1 METQMLSVNTNYG
14 AMIALQ
20 NLNATQS
27 MLSQTT
33 NRISTGLAVSGPKD
47 NGAVW
52 AVAQGMRADVASLAS
67 VTTSLNNATS
77 AADVAVSAGQ
87 SISDLLTQM
96 KAKAL
101 AASDSSLDAHSRAAY
116 NADFVALRD
125 QISSIVSNASF
136 NGVNLIDGSTAKI
149 EALAN
154 AKGDA
159 FITVTARNLS
169 LGGSLVSVAST
180 STVSTAA
187 KASSMITTVEN
198 SINALNLALAQL
210 GTDSK
215 KVGVQQTFVSNL
227 SDSLT
232 QGIGNLVNADMAK
245 ESANLT
251 ALQTKQQLGIQA
263 LSIANQAPAAILA
276 LFR

>member
-1 METQMLSVNTNYG
+1 MLTVNTNYG

-20 NLNATQS
+20 NLNVTQGQ
-27 MLSQTT
+27 LTQTEA
-33 NRISTGLAVSGPKD
+33 RISTGLIVGGPKD

-52 AVAQGMRADVASLAS
+52 AVAQGMRADVMSLSAVTASLNS
-67 VTTSLNNATS
+67 ATS
-77 AADVAVSAGQ
+77 ATDVAVSAGQ
-87 SISDLLTQM
+87 AISDLLTQM

-101 AASDSSLDAHSRAAY
+101 AASDGSLSQNSREAY

-125 QISSIVSNASF
+125 QITNIVNNASF
-136 NGVNLIDGSTAKI
+136 NGINLINGSTAKLD
-149 EALAN
+149 ALAN
-154 AKGDA
+154 AQGTA
-159 FITVTARNLS
+159 FITVTARDLA
-169 LGGSLVSVAST
+169 LGGGTIGIAAT
-180 STVSTAA
+180 NTISTAA
-187 KASSMITTVEN
+187 NASAMITTVDS
-198 SINALNLALAQL
+198 SIDAVNLALAQL

-215 KVGVQQTFVSNL
+215 KVGVQLTFVSNL

>member
-1 METQMLSVNTNYG
+1 MLTVNTNYG

-20 NLNATQS
+20 NLNATQGQ
-27 MLSQTT
+27 LTQTE
-33 NRISTGLAVSGPKD
+33 NKISTGLAVGGPKD

-52 AVAQGMRADVASLAS
+52 AVAQGMRADVSSLAS

-77 AADVAVSAGQ
+77 ATDVAVSAGQ

-101 AASDSSLDAHSRAAY
+101 AASDSSLSQNSREAY

-125 QISSIVSNASF
+125 QITSIVNNASF
-136 NGVNLIDGSTAKI
+136 NGINLIDGSTTKLD
-149 EALAN
+149 ALAN
-154 AKGDA
+154 AQGTA
-159 FITVTARNLS
+159 FITVMARDLS
-169 LGGSLVSVAST
+169 LGGANVSIAATNTIST
-180 STVSTAA
+180 SAN
-187 KASSMITTVEN
+187 ASAMITTVDN
-198 SINALNLALAQL
+198 SITAVDLALAEL

-215 KVGVQQTFVSNL
+215 KVGIQLTFVSDL

-263 LSIANQAPAAILA
+263 LSIANQAPSAILS

>member
-1 METQMLSVNTNYG
+1 MLTVNTNYG

-20 NLNATQS
+20 NLNTTQGQ
-27 MLSQTT
+27 LTQTE
-33 NRISTGLAVSGPKD
+33 NRISTGLAVGGPKE

-52 AVAQGMRADVASLAS
+52 AVAQGMRADVMSLSA
-67 VTTSLNNATS
+67 VTASLNNATS
-77 AADVAVSAGQ
+77 ATDVAVSAGQ

-101 AASDSSLDAHSRAAY
+101 AASDASLDQNSREAY

-125 QISSIVSNASF
+125 QITNIVNNASF
-136 NGVNLIDGSTAKI
+136 NGINLINGSTTKLD
-149 EALAN
+149 ALAN
-154 AKGDA
+154 SQGTA
-159 FITVTARNLS
+159 FITVTARDLA
-169 LGGSLVSVAST
+169 LGGG
-180 STVSTAA
+180 TVGIAATNTISTAA
-187 KASSMITTVEN
+187 NASAMITTVDS
-198 SINALNLALAQL
+198 SIDAVNLALAQL

-215 KVGVQQTFVSNL
+215 KVGVQLTFVSNL